1 MTSDLRPSAPILRL
15 RALRWI
21 EQAYSQ
27 HGLMERA
34 GQAAAAWAAELCKSA
49 ERPLLIVA
57 GPGNNGGDAFV
68 AARLLKERF
77 YDVHVAFAGEPTQLD
92 RLPPDADAARER
104 LLAAGIALHRTIPE
118 QTWGLI
124 IDGILGV
131 GLTRAVIGEPART
144 IAVMQAAAAASGCP
158 LLALDCP
165 SGLDCETGRTPG
177 ACVTATHTL
186 SFLALKPGLL
196 MADGPDRCGEL
207 RVAPLQLSDEE
218 LSCVAGTSEGRAA
231 GAFGRTI
238 GADNVTAALKIRRAN
253 SHKGSYGSAGIIG
266 GAPGMLGAALLAGR
280 AALHAGAGRVFAGLL
295 DAQAASVDPIQPE
308 LMLRVGAELAGQL
321 LDPAAVPLT
330 ALAAGPG
337 MGRGEAARTLV
348 ERALATTL
356 PLILDADAL
365 NILAGDDDLRT
376 LLGSRPA
383 PTVLT
388 PHPAEAARLLACNVD
403 DLQADRLA
411 AAVTLARTFKAWIVL
426 KGNGTIVVS
435 PAEDW
440 WINTSGNASL
450 ATAGSGDVLSGLLV
464 ALLAQGGEPGSA
476 IRAAVHLHGAA
487 ADDWATAHGG
497 QAGLCAGELIPAAR
511 DRLNAW
517 LRAPRDRAPQV
528 KS

>member
-1 MTSDLRPSAPILRL
+1 MTADLRQSMPILRQ

-21 EQAYSQ
+21 EQTYSQ

-34 GQAAAAWAAELCKSA
+34 GRAAAGWAVELCKSA

-92 RLPPDADAARER
+92 RLPADADAARER
-104 LLAAGIALHRTIPE
+104 LLAAGIALHNSIPE
-118 QTWGLI
+118 RRWGLVV
-124 IDGILGV
+124 DGIFGV
-131 GLTRAVIGEPART
+131 GLTRPVAGEPART
-144 IAVMQAAAAASGCP
+144 IAAMQAAAAASGCP

-165 SGLDCETGRTPG
+165 SGLDCETGHATG

-196 MADGPDRCGEL
+196 TADGPDRCGEL
-207 RVAPLQLSDEE
+207 RVATLDLSDDE
-218 LSCVAGTSEGRAA
+218 LSSVAGTSEGRAA

-238 GADNVTAALKIRRAN
+238 GVDNLAAALKTRRAN

-280 AALHAGAGRVFAGLL
+280 AALHAGAGRVFVGLL
-295 DAQAASVDPIQPE
+295 DAQAAGVDPVQPE
-308 LMLRVGAELAGQL
+308 LMLSVGAELSEQL
-321 LDPAAVPLT
+321 LDPAATPLT

-337 MGRGEAARTLV
+337 MGGGAAARALL
-348 ERALATTL
+348 ERTLATTL
-356 PLILDADAL
+356 PLVIDADAL
-365 NILAGDDDLRT
+365 NMLAEDDDLRT
-376 LLGSRPA
+376 QLGSRAA

-388 PHPAEAARLLACNVD
+388 PHPAEAARLFACGVE
-403 DLQADRLA
+403 DLQKNRLA
-411 AAVTLARTFKAWIVL
+411 AAMSLARTFKAWIVL
-426 KGNGTIVVS
+426 KGNGSIVVS

-487 ADDWATAHGG
+487 ADDWATAQGG
-497 QAGLCAGELIPAAR
+497 QVGLCAGELIPAAR
-511 DRLNAW
+511 GRLNAW
-517 LRAPRDRAPQV
+517 LRGIATSSAAA
-528 KS
+528 